1 MSSSGSIPKTRVT
14 IRDIARRANV
24 SASTVSRTLNNYPY
38 VGDSTRR
45 LVRQAAAELGYQL
58 DNLRSERPAIN
69 TITLLIREEAHYRA
83 VGESASDSVERLIMQ
98 GIQAVLDA
106 EGINSYLQRGHYDQD
121 TAVRFIHA
129 DHIDGVIMLG
139 GQVHNHFVHALQ
151 VGGLPFV
158 IAGSHVLPMEVNAV
172 MANVRYGIQLA
183 VDHLV
188 AGGRRRI
195 GLVNGPD
202 LTTTSLEKLEGL
214 ICGLIRNSL
223 PYLPEDV
230 TAGYW
235 NSESGYLRTLAL
247 LQERP
252 DLDALIYSFDLM
264 AIGGMRALRE
274 MGKRIPDDIAVVGCH
289 NTDVVRYTDPP
300 MTSIGF
306 DMYRVGVLAAQ
317 RLLNLL
323 DDPNQES
330 TLTIVPSRLLIRG
343 ST

>member
-1 MSSSGSIPKTRVT
+1 MPSSNSLSKSRVT

-45 LVRQAAAELGYQL
+45 LVRQAAAELGYSL

-69 TITLLIREEAHYRA
+69 TIALLIREETHYRA
-83 VGESASDSVERLIMQ
+83 VGESASDNVERLIMQ
-98 GIQAVLDA
+98 GIQAVLET
-106 EGINSYLQRGHYDQD
+106 EGINTYLQRGNYDQD

-151 VGGLPFV
+151 AGGLPFV
-158 IAGSHVLPMEVNAV
+158 IAGSHVLPLEVNAV

-188 AGGRRRI
+188 ARGHTRI
-195 GLVNGPD
+195 GLINGPD
-202 LTTTSLEKLEGL
+202 LTTTSQEKLEGL
-214 ICGLIRNSL
+214 ICGLIRNGL
-223 PYLPEDV
+223 PFVPEDV
-230 TAGYW
+230 AAGYW
-235 NSESGYLRTLAL
+235 NSESGYLRTQAL
-247 LQERP
+247 MQARP
-252 DLDALIYSFDLM
+252 DLDALIFSFDLM

-274 MGKRIPDDIAVVGCH
+274 MGKHIPEDVAVVGCH

-300 MTSIGF
+300 LTSIGF
-306 DMYRVGVLAAQ
+306 DMYRVGVLSAQ
-317 RLLNLL
+317 RLLHLL
-323 DDPNQES
+323 DDPHQES
-330 TLTIVPSRLLIRG
+330 TLTVVPSRLIVRG